1 MKHLP
6 LQAGKQR
13 FAPCWESLSSGPQDT
28 SLWTSP
34 LSLLGGF
41 QCLGVRSSRPL
52 QSPLLSRPPTK
63 WLLALGAVLV
73 PPHWKLRQSSWGVC
87 ADPGLSDC
95 KCKTIRTRIEIHWVT
110 CCYAV
115 EHDKKCVECLIKWLL
130 TGSFNHRLRS
140 ESGIWMFPDSVMVHS
155 FSVGRLGSKTSD
167 KSASATNLG
176 CIPTMRPRPCFHSY
190 KVMTNDSLRNMFLI
204 SIKYIIYIVENTC
217 LYRITYC
224 GKDPGNYQ
232 CWFECMHL
240 FLGIF

>member
-1 MKHLP
+1 MSHLHRGTTVLERLNLHQPNGRLKQLRWSTYP

-87 ADPGLSDC
+87 ANPGLSDC

-115 EHDKKCVECLIKWLL
+115 MLLNMTKNVLNVWSSGSSQDHSTIVCALNPGFECSQTLSWCIV
-130 TGSFNHRLRS
+130 
-140 ESGIWMFPDSVMVHS
+140 SVWVAWDPKH
-155 FSVGRLGSKTSD
+155 L
-167 KSASATNLG
+167 TNLHLQQIWAAYPQWG
-176 CIPTMRPRPCFHSY
+176 HGLASIPTRWWQMIHWETCF
-190 KVMTNDSLRNMFLI
+190 
-204 SIKYIIYIVENTC
+204 
-217 LYRITYC
+217 
-224 GKDPGNYQ
+224 
-232 CWFECMHL
+232 
-240 FLGIF
+240 